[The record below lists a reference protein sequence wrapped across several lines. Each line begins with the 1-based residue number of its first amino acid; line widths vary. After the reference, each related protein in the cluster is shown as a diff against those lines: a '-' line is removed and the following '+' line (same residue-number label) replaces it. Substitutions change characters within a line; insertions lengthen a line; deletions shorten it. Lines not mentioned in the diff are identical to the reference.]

1 MIKIRLIAAASL
13 LAAIVAAPLLTVP
26 AEAQQTERAKQIG
39 GKLLCGVGTP
49 LCDCKQILTQCNH
62 VGCQNSSAMLKTLD
76 QKVAH
81 GDPEE
86 SILQDF
92 VLDFGTAVVAEPSK
106 SGFSLVAWLMPGFYL
121 IAGAILV
128 IFVISRWRKRPVAQM
143 AAAGG
148 ASAISPELLA
158 RARAQA
164 ARDTED

>member
-1 MIKIRLIAAASL
+1 MIKTRSLATGWL
-13 LAAIVAAPLLTVP
+13 LAALASVALLTVP
-26 AEAQQTERAKQIG
+26 AGAQQTDRAKQIG
-39 GKLLCGVGTP
+39 GKLMCGVGTP

-62 VGCQNSSAMLKTLD
+62 VGCPNSAGMLKTLD

-81 GDPEE
+81 GDSEE
-86 SILQDF
+86 SILQAF

-106 SGFSLVAWLMPGFYL
+106 SGFSLIAWLMPGFYL
-121 IAGAILV
+121 IVGAILV
-128 IFVISRWRKRPVAQM
+128 IFVISRWRKRPVVQM

-148 ASAISPELLA
+148 ASSISPELLE